1 RIRPGIK
8 ARAISSSQENASTE
22 SKQ

>member
-1 RIRPGIK
+1 PGIK